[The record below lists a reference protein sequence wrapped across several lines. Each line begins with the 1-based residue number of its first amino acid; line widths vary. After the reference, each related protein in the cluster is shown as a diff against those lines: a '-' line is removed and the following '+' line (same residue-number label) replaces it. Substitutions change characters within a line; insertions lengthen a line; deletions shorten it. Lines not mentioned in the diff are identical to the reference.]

1 MLARSGLTSAGGLHG
16 TGSARLSQMLA
27 QSDAWTEGALD
38 ALSKALVEATIQQ
51 ASATLQALRL
61 KRDYAPTQSHASNV
75 MKSKRFALIRLL
87 VLACTRCVA

>member
-1 MLARSGLTSAGGLHG
+1 
-16 TGSARLSQMLA
+16 MLA

-75 MKSKRFALIRLL
+75 MKANVLLSFACSCSRASGVWLDVLRLPP
-87 VLACTRCVA
+87 VPSTAGA